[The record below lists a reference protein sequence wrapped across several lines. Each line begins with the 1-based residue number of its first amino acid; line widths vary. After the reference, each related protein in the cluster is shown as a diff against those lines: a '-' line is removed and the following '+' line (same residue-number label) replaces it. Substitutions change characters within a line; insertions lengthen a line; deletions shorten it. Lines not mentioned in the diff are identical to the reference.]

1 MSGAADV
8 WRSIPETLSAWLQL
22 RAGELRYARLDAAIL
37 LVSALLMLLLLLWA
51 WQAGG
56 RQGRRP
62 GTRRRGSIAVAA
74 LPPVVR
80 PASGAAL
87 RHAPFVLF
95 VAGLGFA
102 LVALS
107 DPYTALVRKDQ
118 TFPGRRIAVL
128 IDASSSMNQP
138 FHSPSF
144 NKHGGPTYFATVAAA
159 EYFMRLRMQG
169 QYRDLI
175 SLVEFGNE
183 AYVVTPFTTDYENVL
198 LSMRMIA
205 EPSEWE
211 RFPDQGTIIVRAIQ
225 QATSLFAA
233 FDFLRS
239 AGNLIVIFSDGQDSQ
254 TLFEG
259 RPISQI
265 MADARQHGIPVY
277 MIRMAFNKGL
287 GAVMPDEL
295 WKQAV
300 EQTGGRFYP
309 AADEST
315 ILRAVHEID
324 QLTPGKVELREYR
337 SRQMQFPGYA
347 LVAVLA
353 WLLAAAAKLGLRGF
367 RTFP

>member
-1 MSGAADV
+1 MSTSADV
-8 WRSIPETLSAWLQL
+8 SRTMGETLLDWVQLRPAELRFGRIEEALVVSLALGMVVLLLVLWRSQRRPSP
-22 RAGELRYARLDAAIL
+22 ARLRRDA
-37 LVSALLMLLLLLWA
+37 
-51 WQAGG
+51 
-56 RQGRRP
+56 
-62 GTRRRGSIAVAA
+62 IAVAA
-74 LPPVVR
+74 LLPVVR
-80 PASGAAL
+80 SSPASAL
-87 RHAPFVLF
+87 RHAPFALF
-95 VAGLGFA
+95 VAGLVFA
-102 LVALS
+102 MLALT
-107 DPYTALVRKDQ
+107 DPYTTLVREDK

-144 NKHGGPTYFATVAAA
+144 NKQGGPTYFATVAAA

-205 EPSEWE
+205 EPAEWD

-225 QATSLFAA
+225 QATSLFKA
-233 FDFLRS
+233 FDFLGA

-254 TLFEG
+254 TIFEG
-259 RPISQI
+259 RPIKQI
-265 MADARQHGIPVY
+265 MADAREHGIPVY
-277 MIRMAFNKGL
+277 MIRVAFNKAL

-309 AADEST
+309 AADEAT

-324 QLTPGKVELREYR
+324 TLAPGKVELREYR
-337 SRQMQFPGYA
+337 SRQLQFAGYA
-347 LVAVLA
+347 LLAVLL
-353 WLLAAAAKLGLRGF
+353 WLAAAAAKLGLRTF